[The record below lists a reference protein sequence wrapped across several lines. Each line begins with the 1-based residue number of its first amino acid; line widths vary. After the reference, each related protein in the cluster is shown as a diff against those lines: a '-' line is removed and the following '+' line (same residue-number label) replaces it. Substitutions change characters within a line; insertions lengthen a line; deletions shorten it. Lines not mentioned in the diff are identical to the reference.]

1 MIRLKS
7 KDADLKRT
15 YARDL
20 CASAGFAVLL
30 LAAVVAIDPQIAFD
44 ERRLVQR
51 PVTIEI
57 ELVPETEMRLP
68 LPPPPVQHVEPVAY
82 VRTRPVREHKLPPPV
97 VVTEFPLEEEVEAAE
112 LWMVEQP
119 PKVLKKVLP
128 SLSRQCAEST
138 GRGQGLCAGTGGSKG
153 TGRAHRPPRG
163 TAGLPSRGSAGR
175 QGLGSSRRLCRT
187 TAPSQCGSA
196 CRLCSSWSN
205 QPPARLV

>member
-7 KDADLKRT
+7 KEADLKRT

-20 CASAGFAVLL
+20 WVSVGLAVLL

-44 ERRLVQR
+44 ARRSVQR
-51 PVTIEI
+51 PVIIEL

-68 LPPPPVQHVEPVAY
+68 LPPPPVQRIEPVAY
-82 VRTRPVREHKLPPPV
+82 VRTRPVREYKLPPPV

-128 SLSRQCAEST
+128 VYPDSARRALVEGKVFARVLVGRTGQVEHIDRIEGPQVFQRAVAQAAKAWEFSPAVQNDRAVPVWVSLPFVFE
-138 GRGQGLCAGTGGSKG
+138 LE
-153 TGRAHRPPRG
+153 
-163 TAGLPSRGSAGR
+163 
-175 QGLGSSRRLCRT
+175 
-187 TAPSQCGSA
+187 
-196 CRLCSSWSN
+196 
-205 QPPARLV
+205 